1 MRRNSEIS
9 LTYMCPSKKEYDSI
23 YPTGSSPGIIYGSAK
38 LHKPIIDN
46 CPSFRPILSATE
58 TPTYNLAMFLVP
70 ILLSLTVNEFTVHD
84 SFSFAKE
91 VVDFGASKYHGKFRR
106 RKPFH

>member
-1 MRRNSEIS
+1 MR
-9 LTYMCPSKKEYDSI
+9 LGKKGYDSI

-46 CPSFRPILSATE
+46 CPYFRHILFAIE

-70 ILLSLTVNEFTVHD
+70 ILLPLTVNEFAVHD
-84 SFSFAKE
+84 SFRLQR
-91 VVDFGASKYHGKFRR
+91 KFLILMLTVSWQL
-106 RKPFH
+106 